1 MCTIAPKCL
10 LSLLILL
17 TLSLSAQAAELQGFT
32 GLGLDKLYGRYA
44 PGGDCKRQPQVLAEA
59 SGLTFFLGG
68 KQEKVTNPEEAL
80 GFAGPDYTGPGHWI
94 FPFRLPDGYTIL
106 MEFTGDAA
114 GTLNITGQDQGYPG
128 GPPLNARDAALVAGS
143 PYQRCQ

>member
-1 MCTIAPKCL
+1 MKKVTAGCL
-10 LSLLILL
+10 PHMLVLLALCL
-17 TLSLSAQAAELQGFT
+17 PAQAVELQGLN

-44 PGGDCKRQPQVLAEA
+44 PGGDCQRQPQVLAEA
-59 SGLTFFLGG
+59 SGLTFFVGG

-80 GFAGPDYTGPGHWI
+80 GFAGPDYKGPAHWL

-114 GTLNITGQDQGYPG
+114 GTVNITGQDQGYPG

-143 PYQRCQ
+143 PYQRCK